1 MRVCGKNVFNELEP
15 SKIRKVLLSTNFKD
29 QEIIKKIKD
38 NNIKY
43 VLTDPKLMDKITPIP
58 TKYWQKAVFTEG
70 RFKKRTREAILNYW
84 KNKKI

>member
-15 SKIRKVLLSTNFKD
+15 SKIRKVQLSTNFKD

-43 VLTDPKLMDKITPIP
+43 VLTDPK
-58 TKYWQKAVFTEG
+58 
-70 RFKKRTREAILNYW
+70 
-84 KNKKI
+84 

>member
-38 NNIKY
+38 NNI
-43 VLTDPKLMDKITPIP
+43 VI
-58 TKYWQKAVFTEG
+58 E
-70 RFKKRTREAILNYW
+70 
-84 KNKKI
+84 

>member
-38 NNIKY
+38 NIY
-43 VLTDPKLMDKITPIP
+43 M
-58 TKYWQKAVFTEG
+58 
-70 RFKKRTREAILNYW
+70 ILLLGTCYFCLLNH
-84 KNKKI
+84 I